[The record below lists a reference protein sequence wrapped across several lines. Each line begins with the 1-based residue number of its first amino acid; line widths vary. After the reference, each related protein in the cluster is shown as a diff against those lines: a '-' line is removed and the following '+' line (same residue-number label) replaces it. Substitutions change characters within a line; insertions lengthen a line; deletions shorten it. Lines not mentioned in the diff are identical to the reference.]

1 MSVVQ
6 MDYGGLPSRALV
18 KAVRIMIG
26 GMPRLVEPS
35 EVRFVVGDS
44 FLDRLEGFSI
54 GCMV

>member
-1 MSVVQ
+1 
-6 MDYGGLPSRALV
+6 MDYGGLPSRALI